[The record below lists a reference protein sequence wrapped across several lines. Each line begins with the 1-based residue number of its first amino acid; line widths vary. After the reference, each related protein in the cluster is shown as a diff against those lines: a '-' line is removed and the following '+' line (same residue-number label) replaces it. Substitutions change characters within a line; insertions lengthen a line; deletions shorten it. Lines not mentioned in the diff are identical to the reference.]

1 MIPSI
6 SIKDLL
12 KNKNCN
18 IIDIRSIESYNN
30 NHIPGAVNIPFE
42 KIITTPEKYLQKA
55 TKYYLYCRSGITS
68 KKACEI
74 LIRMG
79 YNVTNIYGGYEE
91 WLLTKED

>member
-6 SIKDLL
+6 NIKDLI
-12 KNKNCN
+12 NKNISN

-30 NHIPGAVNIPFE
+30 NHIPNAINIPFE
-42 KIITTPEKYLQKA
+42 KLIVEPNKYLERNK
-55 TKYYLYCRSGITS
+55 TYYLYCRSGFTS

-79 YNVTNIYGGYEE
+79 FNTVNINGGYEE
-91 WLLTKED
+91 WILEK

>member
-12 KNKNCN
+12 KNINAN

-30 NHIPGAVNIPFE
+30 NHIPNAINIPFE
-42 KIITTPEKYLQKA
+42 KLIIEPNKYLNRMNN
-55 TKYYLYCRSGITS
+55 YYLYCRSGITS

-74 LIRMG
+74 LLKQG
-79 YNVTNIYGGYEE
+79 YLVTNIYGGYEE